1 MKLKFDDVL
10 AWSEVMKNYSKE
22 MIHLILNLEPQ
33 WEHSDRG
40 FFLTLQAGMLTYT
53 PLKMYK
59 NSDLEENKRRWHQIC
74 KAVI

>member
-22 MIHLILNLEPQ
+22 MIHLILNIEPQ
-33 WEHSDRG
+33 WEHCANGLIFS
-40 FFLTLQAGMLTYT
+40 LQAGMLTYT

>member
-22 MIHLILNLEPQ
+22 MVHLILNLEPQ
-33 WEHSDRG
+33 WEHSAKG
-40 FFLTLQAGMLTYT
+40 LLLTLQAGMLTYT

>member
-1 MKLKFDDVL
+1 MKLKLNDVL

-33 WEHSDRG
+33 WDYRAQGLYLS
-40 FFLTLQAGMLTYT
+40 LQAGMLTYT

-59 NSDLEENKRRWHQIC
+59 NSDLEENKRRWYQIC
-74 KAVI
+74 KAVV

>member
-22 MIHLILNLEPQ
+22 MIHLILNPEPQ
-33 WEHSDRG
+33 WEYSANG
-40 FFLTLQAGMLTYT
+40 LTLSLQVGMLTYT